1 MKSVF
6 SSVVAFLLIT
16 SAIGGG
22 FAPIGTTSA
31 AEAGECTALDDF
43 VMFLTLGLVNA
54 DSCTRQAYVDAAVE
68 DMVASDAN
76 QTKVDIYSGAT
87 GVKAGTEAW
96 LVPYDNHL
104 SDTESVAWMKA
115 EAAVAEAYANGSS
128 KAVAKVRAK
137 EAIAD
142 YYAVRQVNLI
152 EQYNVS
158 ISQMN
163 TLREMALQE
172 DGIGQYYIWLSYEPG
187 TYSDGPDSIEGVTPR
202 TVSLTNGS
210 THPTLAFH
218 VTNPGAGPTSYYN
231 TPAKYD
237 TNFGS
242 YGESRY
248 LVVKPPNSNY
258 EKLEAFD
265 FKAFPQRWIQ
275 IESMNTNLQS
285 EADVFVDATW
295 ADFDAGQVNA
305 TDVISSHTAMFEYG
319 VRSADKDE
327 GLWRST
333 AALAMMGYDTPNLM
347 SSGTMTVEYGVGTY
361 SGLLM
366 ARNAPNGSWEANK
379 TYNTSAIDGPVFML
393 TTDGEKVDFAD
404 GREFTISG
412 MTAKDGTAVNA
423 TETTKYVYKTANT
436 SEMLELQG
444 QLLDL
449 RAEIEERE
457 LARIGAGDGI
467 GGLFGG
473 SIDSTTALVGVAGL
487 AVVVI
492 LGKGGRR

>member
-6 SSVVAFLLIT
+6 SSVVAFLLVT
-16 SAIGGG
+16 SAVGGG
-22 FAPIGTTSA
+22 FAPVGTASA
-31 AEAGECTALDDF
+31 AEAGECTTLDDF

-128 KAVAKVRAK
+128 KSVAKVRAK

-163 TLREMALQE
+163 ALREITLQE
-172 DGIGQYYIWLSYEPG
+172 DGIDQYYIWLSYESG
-187 TYSDGPDSIEGVTPR
+187 TYSDGPSAIAGVTPR

-210 THPTLAFH
+210 THPALAFKVEQSGGYH
-218 VTNPGAGPTSYYN
+218 YN
-231 TPAKYD
+231 TPARYG
-237 TNFGS
+237 TSFGS

-248 LVVKPPNSNY
+248 LEVKPPNSNY
-258 EKLEAFD
+258 EKLQAFD
-265 FKAFPQRWIQ
+265 FKAFPQRWNQ
-275 IESMNTNLQS
+275 IESMNTNLQA

-295 ADFDAGQVNA
+295 TDFEAGQVNA
-305 TDVISSHTAMFEYG
+305 SDVISSHTAMFEYG
-319 VRSADKDE
+319 VRSANESE

-333 AALAMMGYDTPNLM
+333 AALAMMGYDTPNLTN
-347 SSGTMTVEYGVGTY
+347 SGTMTVEYGVGTY
-361 SGLLM
+361 TGLLM
-366 ARNAPNGSWEANK
+366 ARNAPNGSWEANT

-404 GREFTISG
+404 GSEFTISG
-412 MTAKDGTAVNA
+412 MTAKDGTSVNA